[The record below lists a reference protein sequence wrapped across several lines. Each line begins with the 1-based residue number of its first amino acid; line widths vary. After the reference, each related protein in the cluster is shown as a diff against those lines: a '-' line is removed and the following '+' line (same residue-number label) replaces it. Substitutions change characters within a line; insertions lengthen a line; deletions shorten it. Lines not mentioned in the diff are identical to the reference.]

1 MTRWLLWIAVVCIAL
16 IEGVAPGASAFPAHV
31 VLEPAGEAFRRQW
44 LIPVQNVPM
53 QRDIPSATGTAG
65 RPIPLRLD
73 IPAEF
78 RKAQFLVIRGLPQEI
93 SVSAGFRA
101 GTAWY
106 VPFEELAGLEIS
118 SPPDFTGNFVFDAT
132 LFRELQGGPIGQMY
146 VTVAIRPPRPAVA
159 AQETTAVLGQAPA
172 PAPRAR
178 AWRTLSPADEQASLA
193 RGAALMGQGDVV
205 TARLVFLDLA
215 KRGSANGARAMGE
228 TYDPAVLSRI
238 FIAGLKPDPE
248 EAGKWYRLAL
258 EMGDKQ
264 AEERLAALGQP

>member
-1 MTRWLLWIAVVCIAL
+1 VSGGAARNASALPLHMALGPAEHPTADEAFQRSWLL
-16 IEGVAPGASAFPAHV
+16 
-31 VLEPAGEAFRRQW
+31 
-44 LIPVQNVPM
+44 PVQHV
-53 QRDIPSATGTAG
+53 QRDIPSALGTAG

-78 RKAQFLVIRGLPQEI
+78 RKAQFLVIRGLPHEI
-93 SVSAGFRA
+93 SVSSGFRA

-106 VPFEELAGLEIS
+106 VPFEELAGLEINS
-118 SPPDFTGNFVFDAT
+118 SPDFTGNFVFDAT
-132 LFRELQGGPIGQMY
+132 LFKELNGSPIGQIY
-146 VTVAIRPPRPAVA
+146 VTVAIQAPRA
-159 AQETTAVLGQAPA
+159 AGAQGTTAALGQAPPA
-172 PAPRAR
+172 PAPRSR
-178 AWRTLSPADEQASLA
+178 RKLSSADELTAFA
-193 RGAALMGQGDVV
+193 RGTALMGKGDVV

-248 EAGKWYRLAL
+248 IAGKWYRLAA

-264 AEERLAALGQP
+264 AEERLAALAQP